1 MYINVGDKLFLPE
14 GDDYSKQEFDSRRE
28 ELELQGQ
35 NILKELRGS
44 VNEELKKSGM
54 KKNTGGKEV
63 ARVKNGEEKKKLTY
77 KEILERTAASK

>member
-54 KKNTGGKEV
+54 KKNTGSKEAV
-63 ARVKNGEEKKKLTY
+63 GVKTGEEKKKLTY

>member
-14 GDDYSKQEFDSRRE
+14 GDDYSKQEFDRRRE

-44 VNEELKKSGM
+44 V
-54 KKNTGGKEV
+54 KE
-63 ARVKNGEEKKKLTY
+63 AAGVKIGEGKKKLTY
-77 KEILERTAASK
+77 KEILEQTAASK

>member
-44 VNEELKKSGM
+44 VNEELKKSQM
-54 KKNTGGKEV
+54 KKKTGSKE
-63 ARVKNGEEKKKLTY
+63 AAGVKTGEEKKKLTY
-77 KEILERTAASK
+77 KEILEQTAASK